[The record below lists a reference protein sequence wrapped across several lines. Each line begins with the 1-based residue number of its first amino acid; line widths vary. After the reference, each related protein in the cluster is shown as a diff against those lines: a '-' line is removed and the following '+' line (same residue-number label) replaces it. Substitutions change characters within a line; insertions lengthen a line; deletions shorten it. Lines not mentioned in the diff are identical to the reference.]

1 MLSLKEKYIKISS
14 LFSVVLFQTYM
25 NSLSMVDKDE
35 LELYAY
41 IKGIQ
46 KVFPDKYFDDL
57 FDYVDK
63 NPKRQKLT
71 LFLEQTFVQMLTLA
85 REQLDTVGVELRK
98 LYDQEGLPEQSL
110 EEKYKNLL
118 QGYYCSL
125 DELNEMLEYFTGTEA
140 FEKCEQIIKIK
151 KKYYLV

>member
-1 MLSLKEKYIKISS
+1 
-14 LFSVVLFQTYM
+14 
-25 NSLSMVDKDE
+25 
-35 LELYAY
+35 
-41 IKGIQ
+41 
-46 KVFPDKYFDDL
+46 
-57 FDYVDK
+57 
-63 NPKRQKLT
+63 
-71 LFLEQTFVQMLTLA
+71 
-85 REQLDTVGVELRK
+85 
-98 LYDQEGLPEQSL
+98 LPAQSL